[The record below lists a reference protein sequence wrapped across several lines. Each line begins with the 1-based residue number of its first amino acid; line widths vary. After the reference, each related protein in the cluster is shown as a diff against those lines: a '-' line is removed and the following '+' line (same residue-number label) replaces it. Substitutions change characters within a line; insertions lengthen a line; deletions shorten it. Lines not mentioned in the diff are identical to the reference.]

1 MLPTDAD
8 RRNPTLQALS
18 RTHTI
23 LRPKNAGGI
32 KDSVPIIPML
42 RVGQEAGDSAGQLEV
57 IGAPMRT
64 GRPLASAEWIADAEA
79 AMKRKLGT
87 ERRGP
92 KPKR

>member
-18 RTHTI
+18 RTHI
-23 LRPKNAGGI
+23 LSRPKNANGI
-32 KDSVPIIPML
+32 NDSVPIIPML
-42 RVGQEAGDSAGQLEV
+42 RVGQEAGDSAEQLEV
-57 IGAPMRT
+57 IEAPMRT
-64 GRPLASAEWIADAEA
+64 GRPLTSAEWIADAEA

>member
-8 RRNPTLQALS
+8 RRNPTLQAMS
-18 RTHTI
+18 RAHTL

-42 RVGQEAGDSAGQLEV
+42 RVGQEAGDNAEPLEV
-57 IGAPMRT
+57 IEAPMRT
-64 GRPLASAEWIADAEA
+64 GRPLTSAEWIADAEA